1 MNPEF
6 RRNLW
11 MELTTHRL
19 VAMPAV
25 LVLVLALV
33 YAASEERAGNVAMAA
48 AAIAGALLGIWG
60 SRNAVE
66 CVAEEVRARTWDG
79 QRMSA
84 IGPWAMTWG
93 KLLGAT
99 AFAWYGGLM
108 ALAVLVA
115 VAPEGWTRSPLRLAA
130 LLAASGLLLQAVAC
144 LGGLAVARK
153 GYARRGAAGGWALI
167 LILFVFGPGIFGFF
181 SDTAG
186 DVDWWG
192 GRYAFANFLLGSVA
206 AFAAW
211 AVFGVY
217 RSMAAE
223 LQVRTLPWAYAA
235 FILYLAAYLA
245 GFWAHEGAVASGAAA
260 IGARNAL
267 LLWGLLVAGTLT
279 YVMLFSEN
287 TGVVVFRHVQVRLAR
302 GEWRRALEELPCWP
316 VGLALAGVFALLGM
330 LLLEMPPQLDG
341 ALRDLSQ
348 APLALFLLLARD
360 AAIVLV
366 FAFARQPR
374 RAEAAVVFY
383 LVMLYGIVPGLLSAA
398 NLQSLAHLVLPPVF
412 SHPGKAVAVAA
423 LQAAA
428 ACALVA
434 WRWRACRNLERKAE
448 A

>member
-11 MELTTHRL
+11 LELTLHRL

-25 LVLVLALV
+25 LALVLALA
-33 YAASEERAGNVAMAA
+33 YAASDEGAGSVAMAA
-48 AAIAGALLGIWG
+48 AVIAGGLLGVWG

-93 KLLGAT
+93 KLLGST

-115 VAPEGWTRSPLRLAA
+115 VAPEEWSHSPLRLAA

-153 GYARRGAAGGWALI
+153 GYARRGASGGWVLV
-167 LILFVFGPGIFGFF
+167 LVLFVFGPGMLGVF
-181 SDTAG
+181 SDAARPI
-186 DVDWWG
+186 DWWG
-192 GRYAFANFLLGSVA
+192 GRYVFAGFLLGSVA

-223 LQVRTLPWAYAA
+223 LQVRTLPWAFAA
-235 FILYLAAYLA
+235 FNLFLAAYLA
-245 GFWAHEGAVASGAAA
+245 GFWVHGGADAL
-260 IGARNAL
+260 GARDAFL
-267 LLWGLLVAGTLT
+267 VWGLLTAAALT
-279 YVMLFSEN
+279 YLQLFGES
-287 TGVVVFRHVQVRLAR
+287 TGVVVFRHVQVRLQR

-316 VGLALAGVFALLGM
+316 VGIALAGLFAFLGA
-330 LLLEMPPQLDG
+330 LLLEVPSRTGSPLNG
-341 ALRDLSQ
+341 LAG
-348 APLALFLLLARD
+348 APLALFLLLVRD
-360 AAIVLV
+360 AAIFLV

-374 RAEAAVVFY
+374 RTEAATLFY
-383 LVMLYGIVPGLLSAA
+383 LVMLYGIVPGLLLASD
-398 NLQSLAHLVLPPVF
+398 LQGLAQLVLPPVLEN
-412 SHPGKAVAVAA
+412 PGRAAAVAA
-423 LQAAA
+423 VHAAI

-434 WRWRACRNLERKAE
+434 WRWRAYRSLERIPPA
-448 A
+448 

>member
-11 MELTTHRL
+11 LELTTHRL

-25 LVLVLALV
+25 LALVLALV
-33 YAASEERAGNVAMAA
+33 YAASDERAGNVALAA
-48 AAIAGALLGIWG
+48 ALIAGALLGIWG
-60 SRNAVE
+60 SRNAVD

-108 ALAVLVA
+108 ALAVLLA
-115 VAPEGWTRSPLRLAA
+115 AAPEGWTRSPLRLAG
-130 LLAASGLLLQAVAC
+130 LLAAGGLLLQAVAC

-153 GYARRGAAGGWALI
+153 GYARRGTAGGWALI
-167 LILFVFGPGIFGFF
+167 LILLVFGPGLLGFF
-181 SDTAG
+181 SEATRP
-186 DVDWWG
+186 VDWWG
-192 GRYAFANFLLGSVA
+192 SRYAFDRFLLGSVA
-206 AFAAW
+206 VFAAW

-235 FILYLAAYLA
+235 FILFLTAYLA
-245 GFWAHEGAVASGAAA
+245 GFWANDAGDGSRALA

-267 LLWGLLVAGTLT
+267 LLWGLLVAATLT
-279 YVMLFSEN
+279 YVQLFSEN

-316 VGLALAGVFALLGM
+316 VGLALAGLFALLGM
-330 LLLEMPPQLDG
+330 LLLELPPQVDG
-341 ALRDLSQ
+341 PLRDLSQ
-348 APLALFLLLARD
+348 SPLALFLLLARD
-360 AAIVLV
+360 AAIFLV

-374 RAEAAVVFY
+374 RTEAAVVFY
-383 LVMLYGIVPGLLSAA
+383 LAMLYGIVPGLLFAA
-398 NLQSLAHLVLPPVF
+398 DLPGLAQLVLPPVF
-412 SHPGKAVAVAA
+412 THPGKAVAVAG
-423 LQAAA
+423 LQAVV
-428 ACALVA
+428 ACALLA
-434 WRWRACRNLERKAE
+434 WRWRAYRARE
-448 A
+448 AAPAP

>member
-19 VAMPAV
+19 VAMPAM

-33 YAASEERAGNVAMAA
+33 YAASDDRAANVATAA
-48 AAIAGALLGIWG
+48 AVIAGALLGIWG

-84 IGPWAMTWG
+84 IGPWAMAWG

-108 ALAVLVA
+108 ALALLLA

-130 LLAASGLLLQAVAC
+130 LIAASGLLLQAVAC

-153 GYARRGAAGGWALI
+153 GYARRGASGGWALI
-167 LILFVFGPGIFGFF
+167 LILLVFGPGMLGFF
-181 SDTAG
+181 SDSARP
-186 DVDWWG
+186 VDWWG
-192 GRYAFANFLLGSVA
+192 GRYEFANFLLGSTV

-235 FILYLAAYLA
+235 FILFLTAYFA
-245 GFWAHEGAVASGAAA
+245 GFWVHGGAAA
-260 IGARNAL
+260 LGARNAIL
-267 LLWGLLVAGTLT
+267 VWGLLMAAALT
-279 YVMLFSEN
+279 YVQLFGEN
-287 TGVVVFRHVQVRLAR
+287 TGVVVFRRVQVRLQR
-302 GEWRRALEELPCWP
+302 GEWRRALEEMPCWP
-316 VGLALAGVFALLGM
+316 VGVLLAGLFAGLGALL
-330 LLLEMPPQLDG
+330 LDVPHR
-341 ALRDLSQ
+341 ANSPLHDLAG
-348 APLALFLLLARD
+348 APLALFLLLVRD
-360 AAIVLV
+360 AAIFLV

-374 RAEAAVVFY
+374 RVEAATLFY
-383 LVMLYGIVPGLLSAA
+383 LVMLYGIVPGLLVASD
-398 NLQSLAHLVLPPVF
+398 LQGLAQLVLPPVLAT
-412 SHPGKAVAVAA
+412 PGKAAAIAAVHAA
-423 LQAAA
+423 I

-434 WRWRACRNLERKAE
+434 WRWRASRTLERNTA